1 MDLKIIESKSGGD
14 LVFEGGDLRL
24 TSEIYNQPYL
34 GRFGGNKNA
43 STSDQVLENEQRQD
57 YWGNLLLLENR
68 VNEQFNS
75 KFEKALNE
83 VELSSSGRVKLE
95 RIASDDMDYLEGFAE
110 VDTSLSIESA
120 DRVKLTDAVTVG
132 DNTNF
137 TYIWDNAKDEILE
150 DGNSTY
156 TE

>member
-1 MDLKIIESKSGGD
+1 MDLRIIESKSGGD

-24 TSEIYNQPYL
+24 IAEVYNQPYL
-34 GRFGGNKNA
+34 GRFGGNRAA
-43 STSDQVLENEQRQD
+43 STTDQLLGNEQRQD
-57 YWGNLLLLENR
+57 YWANLLLLENR
-68 VNEQFNS
+68 PNEQFNS
-75 KFEKALNE
+75 KFEKALSE

-95 RIASDDMDYLEGFAE
+95 RVASEDMDYLDGFAD
-110 VDTSLSIESA
+110 VDTSLSIETT
-120 DRVKLTDAVTVG
+120 DRVKLTDAITVG

>member
-1 MDLKIIESKSGGD
+1 MDLRIIESKSGGD
-14 LVFEGGDLRL
+14 LVFECGDLRL
-24 TSEIYNQPYL
+24 IAEVYNQPYL
-34 GRFGGNKNA
+34 ARFGGNRAA
-43 STSDQVLENEQRQD
+43 STTDQLLENEQRGD
-57 YWGNLLLLENR
+57 YWGNILLLENR
-68 VNEQFNS
+68 PNEQFNS

-95 RIASDDMDYLEGFAE
+95 RIASDDMDYLDGFANA
-110 VDTSLSIESA
+110 DTKLSIESA

-132 DNTNF
+132 GNTNF